1 MIRSTCP
8 PLQGRIHKMAQKRET
23 RGSLEQRHRCL
34 RDPESLLGTPRGA
47 EWSGFLH
54 TLCFLLL
61 HHGQIHRGLRVT
73 QAGCLVPTALPASRA
88 QVLPAT
94 PPGSGAADFARFPS
108 TVSSCTTRAH
118 PVFSSLFLFPYS
130 SKPSSLYLSKRD
142 ISDLSPYPLLYPVF
156 TGFPIKSGT
165 E

>member
-1 MIRSTCP
+1 
-8 PLQGRIHKMAQKRET
+8 MAQKKQT

-34 RDPESLLGTPRGA
+34 RDLESPLGTPLGVLT
-47 EWSGFLH
+47 GLD
-54 TLCFLLL
+54 LCILYVFCCL
-61 HHGQIHRGLRVT
+61 HHGQIHCGLWVT
-73 QAGCLVPTALPASRA
+73 QAGRLVPTALPASRA

-130 SKPSSLYLSKRD
+130 SKPSSLYLSKTD

-156 TGFPIKSGT
+156 TGFPIKSRT